1 VLHVITGL
9 GVGGAELQLPTILAR
24 TRHHADVLSLYNP
37 GPVAERLAAA
47 GIGVRDLG
55 MRRNTQLS
63 ALPRLTRLIA
73 AGRYD
78 VVHAHLYR
86 AQVYGRA
93 AARLARTPV
102 IVSTEHSI
110 GETHLERRRMTA
122 GVRALYLAS
131 ERCGQVTVAVSET
144 VRDRLVRWGVPAARI
159 TVIPN
164 AVDLDRSRY
173 DPVARTRLRTE
184 LRVPPGTVVLGML
197 GRLDPVKRVD
207 LALRAL
213 APLLTD
219 GRLFL
224 VVGDGPELARLRAL
238 AADLG
243 VADRVRFTGERH
255 DVGPLLSAMDVFLT
269 VSEQET
275 FGLSALEALAAGLPV
290 RYTTCPALAGFD
302 VPQARPVPGTE
313 AGLRAELAAVLA
325 APPTDRR
332 PVEAITDRYGVAAV
346 ADRIDTLYE
355 RLAARPRAGREG
367 PARPGGRA
375 GHDGGTTCAH

>member
-1 VLHVITGL
+1 MKVLHVITGL
-9 GVGGAELQLPTILAR
+9 GVGGAELQLPTILSH

-37 GPVAERLAAA
+37 GPVADRLTAA

-55 MRRNTQLS
+55 MRRNTQVS

-86 AQVYGRA
+86 AQIYGRA

-110 GETHLERRRMTA
+110 GETHLERRRMSA

-164 AVDLDRSRY
+164 AVDLDRSRF
-173 DPVARTRLRTE
+173 DPVARNRLRAE

-207 LALRAL
+207 LALRAVT
-213 APLLTD
+213 PLLTE

-224 VVGDGPELARLRAL
+224 VVGDGPELAALRAL
-238 AADLG
+238 AAELG

-255 DVGPLLSAMDVFLT
+255 DVGPLLSTMDVFLT
-269 VSEQET
+269 ASAQET

-290 RYTTCPALAGFD
+290 RYTTCPALAGLD
-302 VPQARPVPGTE
+302 VPQARRVPGTV

-325 APPTDRR
+325 APHADRR
-332 PVEAITDRYGVAAV
+332 PVEAITDRYGVASV
-346 ADRIDTLYE
+346 ADRIDALYE
-355 RLAARPRAGREG
+355 RLAAATT
-367 PARPGGRA
+367 GG
-375 GHDGGTTCAH
+375 